1 MRIEP
6 RTFTESNVN
15 PRGYREVVVEGYTPE
30 EVTPVL
36 SNCFLVFQNTEE
48 DYEGVFCCSEGVLN
62 ALKPNLFVCEN
73 PSEGDVKLCKSFN
86 CEVVTLEELKS
97 FVEPELSKINVLQ
110 DLENLDILSLAD
122 GEVSESLSN
131 SFEKTLEE
139 PKDSFVTY
147 QGSSLN
153 PFN

>member
-6 RTFTESNVN
+6 RTITESNVN
-15 PRGYREVVVEGYTPE
+15 PKGYRNIVVQGYKPE
-30 EVTPVL
+30 DIMSLLP
-36 SNCFLVFQNTEE
+36 NCFVVFQNTEE
-48 DYEGVFCCSEGVLN
+48 DYEEVFCCSEGVLN

-86 CEVVTLEELKS
+86 CEVVTLVELKS
-97 FVEPELSKINVLQ
+97 LVEPESPNVLQ
-110 DLENLDILSLAD
+110 DLENLDVLSLAD

-131 SFEKTLEE
+131 SFEKTIEE
-139 PKDSFVTY
+139 PKNYFGTY
-147 QGSSLN
+147 NSKSLN

>member
-36 SNCFLVFQNTEE
+36 PNCFLVFQNTEE
-48 DYEGVFCCSEGVLN
+48 DYEGVFCCSQGVLN
-62 ALKPNLFVCEN
+62 ALKPNLFVCDN

-97 FVEPELSKINVLQ
+97 LVEPELKINVLQ
-110 DLENLDILSLAD
+110 DLENLDVFSLAD
-122 GEVSESLSN
+122 GEVSESLSD
-131 SFEKTLEE
+131 SFEKTIEE
-139 PKDSFVTY
+139 PKNYFGTY
-147 QGSSLN
+147 NGKALN